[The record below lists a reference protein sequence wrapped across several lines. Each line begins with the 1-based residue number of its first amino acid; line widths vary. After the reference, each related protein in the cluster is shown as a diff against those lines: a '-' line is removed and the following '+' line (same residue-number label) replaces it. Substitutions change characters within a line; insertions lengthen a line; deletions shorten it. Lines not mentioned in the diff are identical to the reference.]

1 MKQHKGKRSIAKM
14 AKNFGVSRSGYYAW
28 ENRKPSK
35 HTLEDQALAELIAE
49 IFKHHFSRY
58 GSPRIW
64 AELRDNGIRI
74 SRKRVQRLMREHK
87 LRARKHQR
95 WVKTTDSNHGLLI
108 SENILDRNFYSAF
121 PGEKWVSDITYLRTG
136 SGWLYLTIVIDLW
149 DRKVIG

>member
-1 MKQHKGKRSIAKM
+1 MKDHKERYSVTKM
-14 AKNFGVSRSGYYAW
+14 AKALRVSRSGYYAW

-35 HTLEDQALAELIAE
+35 HTLEDHALAELIAE

-64 AELRDNGIRI
+64 VELRDNGIWI

-87 LRARKHQR
+87 LRARRPQG

-108 SENILDRNFYSAF
+108 SENILDRNFYTAF
-121 PGEKWVSDITYLRTG
+121 SGEK
-136 SGWLYLTIVIDLW
+136 
-149 DRKVIG
+149 